1 MLIFTL
7 GVVEMFIIAYWTKT
21 VVESRIY
28 VSGVIT
34 IINILIWYYV
44 LQTFVENLDNWYLVM
59 SYALGCAAGTMLSG
73 FVSEKEKARKNKKV
87 KQALSKLEAKSLVTE

>member
-21 VVESRIY
+21 VADSRIY

-34 IINILIWYYV
+34 IVNVLIWYYV
-44 LQTFVENLDNWYLVM
+44 LQTFVDNLNNWYLVF
-59 SYALGCAAGTMLSG
+59 SYALGCALGTMLSG
-73 FVSEKEKARKNKKV
+73 YVSNKETARKTRKV
-87 KQALSKLEAKSLVTE
+87 K